1 MQLVL
6 GRRSTLIVRVRDAQ
20 GQPAVGVTVT
30 VRGAGISLVRATD
43 ASGRARFKIR
53 PKSVGVLRVA
63 LSQPGGCASI
73 ARALRVFGP
82 FKPPKP
88 NFTG

>member
-1 MQLVL
+1 ML
-6 GRRSTLIVRVRDAQ
+6 GRRSTLIVRIRDAQ
-20 GQPAVGVTVT
+20 GQPLAGVTVT
-30 VRGAGISLVRATD
+30 VRGAGISLVHRTD
-43 ASGRARFKIR
+43 VSGRARFKIR
-53 PKSVGVLRVA
+53 AASIGVLRVSVA
-63 LSQPGGCASI
+63 QPGGCASI